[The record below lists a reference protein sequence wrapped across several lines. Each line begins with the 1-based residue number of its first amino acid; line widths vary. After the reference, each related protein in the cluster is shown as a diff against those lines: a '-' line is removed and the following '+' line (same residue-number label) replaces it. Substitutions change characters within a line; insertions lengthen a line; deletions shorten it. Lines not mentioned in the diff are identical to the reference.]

1 MRTGITMEIW
11 NDIVSII
18 VSNGVFAV
26 LFVWLFCFQLK
37 DSSKREMKYQ
47 QTIEQLTSHL
57 QVLEDVK
64 QDLTDIKDFL
74 KSGDDYEELL

>member
-37 DSSKREMKYQ
+37 DSSKRERKYQ

>member
-1 MRTGITMEIW
+1 MEIW